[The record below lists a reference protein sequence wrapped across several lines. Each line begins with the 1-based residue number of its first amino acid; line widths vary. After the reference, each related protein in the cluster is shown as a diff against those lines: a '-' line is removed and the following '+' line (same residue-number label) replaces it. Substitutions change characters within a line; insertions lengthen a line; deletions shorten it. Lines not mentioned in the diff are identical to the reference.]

1 MALERHAERAEKK
14 ARGLQLQLEQV
25 ESTWSG
31 ESASQLQ
38 ADELRTLR
46 CALEDALARVRQEEA
61 ARRKRA
67 ASVKGFTDSKVS
79 SYGAR
84 AQREARQNKR
94 RLRQN
99 VLAQVRAPAPVPS
112 EASAQRMTPRP
123 PPPAPLPVRLV
134 RGCETA
140 QLASATGGGD
150 G

>member
-1 MALERHAERAEKK
+1 MRCPLCRGLTQRRPTAAPGERIVALERHAERADKK

-99 VLAQVRAPAPVPS
+99 VLAQVRAQARYS
-112 EASAQRMTPRP
+112 KNLE
-123 PPPAPLPVRLV
+123 L
-134 RGCETA
+134 RGCR
-140 QLASATGGGD
+140 
-150 G
+150 